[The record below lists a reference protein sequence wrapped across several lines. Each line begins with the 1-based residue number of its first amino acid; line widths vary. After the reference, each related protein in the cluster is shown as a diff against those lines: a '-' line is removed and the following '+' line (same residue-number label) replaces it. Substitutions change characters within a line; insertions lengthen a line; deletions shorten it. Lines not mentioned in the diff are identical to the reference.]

1 MEQNLHLLLYRTFH
15 AQRKYLRAYMKELG
29 LGGGQPKLIAYLSD
43 HGPCRQ
49 RDLADYFE
57 IDPAAVCRMLDA
69 LQKGGF
75 IIRQTD
81 SLSRRRDLI
90 AITEQGRQA
99 AQAWRGRCREAEA
112 IMLQGFTP
120 EEIIQFSNY
129 LARAH
134 QNFRI
139 WQEGHP
145 CEI

>member
-29 LGGGQPKLIAYLSD
+29 LGVGQPKLIAYLSD

-81 SLSRRRDLI
+81 RCVILCRL
-90 AITEQGRQA
+90 TESVS
-99 AQAWRGRCREAEA
+99 
-112 IMLQGFTP
+112 MK
-120 EEIIQFSNY
+120 
-129 LARAH
+129 
-134 QNFRI
+134 
-139 WQEGHP
+139 
-145 CEI
+145 